1 MDIIV
6 EQGKLAKALG
16 VVSRVAAGSRTTL
29 PILNNVLIKAVDNK
43 VMLITTNLDMAIVN
57 YLGVADSK
65 NGEITVP
72 ARLLADFV
80 SNLPRGEVKLSGDD
94 SKLTVSSGKYKSIF
108 NGAPAEDFPE
118 LPDINESE
126 SVIYRMSVETFKTG
140 INEVKIAASSD
151 TTRPALTGVYF
162 NTYEGDL
169 YIAATDG
176 YRLAERIFIEKV
188 ESDVKAIVP
197 SGCLIDVLGAISDN
211 MNEIEIVFD
220 NSQVRFRLGEIEI
233 TSKLIDGSFPD
244 YRRLI
249 PEKVG
254 VDIKMSKVELLRIVK
269 LAALF
274 SRGVGGSIICEA
286 KSSSQTFSVS
296 SVANEFGENASD
308 LEAEILADG
317 KVILNSRY
325 LIDAINVIEEE
336 NLTFGISGK
345 LAPVVIR
352 NEKSNNYTH
361 IIMPLKS

>member
-1 MDIIV
+1 MEIVV

-16 VVSRVAAGSRTTL
+16 VVSRVAASGKTTL
-29 PILNNVLIKAVDNK
+29 PILNNVLIKALDGK
-43 VMLITTNLDMAIVN
+43 VSLVTTNLDMAIVSF
-57 YLGVADSK
+57 LGVADSK
-65 NGEITVP
+65 DGEITVP

-80 SNLPRGEVKLSGDD
+80 SNLPKGEIKLEAKD
-94 SKLTVSSGKYKSIF
+94 SKLTVTSGKYKSTF
-108 NGAPAEDFPE
+108 NGSSADDFPE
-118 LPDINESE
+118 LPDINEAE
-126 SVIYRMSVETFKTG
+126 AVIYRMSVEAFKTG
-140 INEVKIAASSD
+140 INEVKIACSSD

-162 NTYEGDL
+162 NTFEKNL

-176 YRLAERIFIEKV
+176 YRLAERLFIEKV
-188 ESDVKAIVP
+188 ESEVKAIIP
-197 SGCLIDVLGAISDN
+197 SNCLVDVLGAMSDN

-220 NSQVRFRLGEIEI
+220 NSQVRFRMGEIEI

-254 VDIKMSKVELLRIVK
+254 VDIKINKSELLRIVK

-286 KSSSQTFSVS
+286 KSNTQTFSVS
-296 SVANEFGENASD
+296 SVVNEYGENASEI
-308 LEAEILADG
+308 EAEIQSDG

-325 LIDAINVIEEE
+325 LIDVINVIEEE
-336 NLTFGISGK
+336 YLTFGISGK

>member
-1 MDIIV
+1 MEIIV

-16 VVSRVAAGSRTTL
+16 VVSRVAAGSKTTL
-29 PILNNVLIKAVDNK
+29 PILNNVLIKASNNK

-65 NGEITVP
+65 DGEITVP

-80 SNLPRGEVKLSGDD
+80 GNLPKGEVKLSGNN
-94 SKLTVSSGKYKSIF
+94 SKLTVASGKYKSTF
-108 NGAPAEDFPE
+108 NGAPAEDF
-118 LPDINESE
+118 NEAE
-126 SVIYRMSVETFKTG
+126 AVIYRMSVEAFKTG

-162 NTYEGDL
+162 NTHEGSL

-176 YRLAERIFIEKV
+176 YRLAERLFIEKV

-197 SGCLIDVLGAISDN
+197 SGCLVDVLGAMSDN

-249 PEKVG
+249 PEQVG
-254 VDIKMSKVELLRIVK
+254 SDIKMSKAELLRIVK

-286 KSSSQTFSVS
+286 KSDSQTFSVS

-308 LEAEILADG
+308 IEAEILADG

-325 LIDAINVIEEE
+325 LIDVINVIEEE

-345 LAPVVIR
+345 LAPVLIR

>member
-1 MDIIV
+1 MEINV

-29 PILNNVLIKAVDNK
+29 PILNNVLIKALDGK
-43 VMLITTNLDMAIVN
+43 VKLVTTNLDMAIVS
-57 YLGVADSK
+57 YLGVANSK
-65 NGEITVP
+65 DGEITVP

-80 SNLPRGEVKLSGDD
+80 SNLPKGEIKLTASD
-94 SKLTVSSGKYKSIF
+94 SKLTVASGKYKSSF

-118 LPDINESE
+118 LPDINDAEA
-126 SVIYRMSVETFKTG
+126 VIYRMSIEAFKTG
-140 INEVKIAASSD
+140 INEVKIACSSD
-151 TTRPALTGVYF
+151 TTRPSLTGVYF
-162 NTYEGDL
+162 NTFEGSL

-176 YRLAERIFIEKV
+176 YRLAERMFIEKV

-197 SGCLIDVLGAISDN
+197 AGCLTDVLGAMSDN

-249 PEKVG
+249 PETIG
-254 VDIKMSKVELLRIVK
+254 SNIKMSKSET
-269 LAALF
+269 
-274 SRGVGGSIICEA
+274 
-286 KSSSQTFSVS
+286 QTFAVS
-296 SVANEFGENASD
+296 SVANEFGENASE
-308 LEAEILADG
+308 LETEVVNDG

-325 LIDAINVIEEE
+325 LVDVINVIEED
-336 NLTFGISGK
+336 NLSFGISGK

>member
-1 MDIIV
+1 MEINV

-29 PILNNVLIKAVDNK
+29 PILNNVLIKALDGK
-43 VMLITTNLDMAIVN
+43 VKLVTTNLDMAIVS
-57 YLGVADSK
+57 YLGVANSK
-65 NGEITVP
+65 DGEITVP

-80 SNLPRGEVKLSGDD
+80 SNLPKGEIKLTASD
-94 SKLTVSSGKYKSIF
+94 SKLTVASGKYKSSF

-118 LPDINESE
+118 LPDINDTEA
-126 SVIYRMSVETFKTG
+126 VIYRMSIEAFKTG
-140 INEVKIAASSD
+140 INEVKIACSSD
-151 TTRPALTGVYF
+151 TTRPSLTGVYF
-162 NTYEGDL
+162 NTFEGSL

-176 YRLAERIFIEKV
+176 YRLAERMFIEKV

-197 SGCLIDVLGAISDN
+197 AGCLTDVLGAMSDN

-249 PEKVG
+249 PETIG
-254 VDIKMSKVELLRIVK
+254 SNIKMSKSELLRIVK

-286 KSSSQTFSVS
+286 KSETQTFAVS
-296 SVANEFGENASD
+296 SVANEFGENASE
-308 LEAEILADG
+308 LETEVVNDG

-325 LIDAINVIEEE
+325 LIDVINVIEED
-336 NLTFGISGK
+336 NLSFGISGK

>member
-1 MDIIV
+1 MEIKV

-16 VVSRVAAGSRTTL
+16 IVSRVAAGSRATL
-29 PILNNVLIKAVDNK
+29 PILNNVLIKAVDGK
-43 VMLITTNLDMAIVN
+43 VMLVATNLDMAIVS
-57 YLGVADSK
+57 YLGVASAT

-72 ARLLADFV
+72 ARLLADFI
-80 SNLPRGEVKLSGDD
+80 SNLPKGEVKLEAVD
-94 SKLTVSSGKYKSIF
+94 SKLTVASLKYKSTF
-108 NGAPAEDFPE
+108 NGTPAEDFPE

-126 SVIYRMSVETFKTG
+126 SVIYRMGIDTFKAG
-140 INEVKIAASSD
+140 INEVKIACSSD

-162 NTYEGDL
+162 NTFENNL

-176 YRLAERIFIEKV
+176 YRLAEKLFIEKV

-197 SGCLIDVLGAISDN
+197 ASCLADVLGAMSDN
-211 MNEIEIVFD
+211 MNEIEVVFD

-249 PEKVG
+249 PEV
-254 VDIKMSKVELLRIVK
+254 VNADIKLNKAELLRVVK

-274 SRGVGGSIICEA
+274 SRGVGGSIVCEA
-286 KSSSQTFSVS
+286 KKETGTFAVS
-296 SVANEFGENASD
+296 SIANEFGENASE
-308 LEAEILADG
+308 LEAEIEADG
-317 KVILNSRY
+317 RVVLNSRY
-325 LIDAINVIEEE
+325 LIDVINVLEEE
-336 NLTFGISGK
+336 SLSFGVSGK

-352 NEKSNNYTH
+352 NEKKNDYTH